1 MIPLVTSETA
11 LRQLFAALTEHTFQV
26 EIGVAD
32 PLLTDYLVEMLMRFS
47 RLDTMDR
54 FRDVEGHRLEQV
66 ADMVEE
72 ADQRQAQPKRELHRH
87 IGDFTLFWSGLY
99 PESLKRLQSPFNKD
113 HLIDYEEQGK
123 NSYLIA
129 SRFEDGPFEEEA
141 AVLRRLSNEYE
152 ICREGLKLVR
162 HELDRMPTEPT

>member
-1 MIPLVTSETA
+1 MIPLITSETA
-11 LRQLFAALTEHTFQV
+11 LRRLFAALTEHTFQV

-32 PLLTDYLVEMLMRFS
+32 PPLTDYLVEMLMRFT
-47 RLDTMDR
+47 RHDTMNR

-66 ADMVEE
+66 ADMIEE

-99 PESLKRLQSPFNKD
+99 PEALKGLQSPLKKD
-113 HLIDYEEQGK
+113 HLIDYEQQGK

-129 SRFEDGPFEEEA
+129 SRFEEQPFEEEA

-152 ICREGLKLVR
+152 ICREGLKLIR
-162 HELDRMPTEPT
+162 QELDSMPSE

>member
-1 MIPLVTSETA
+1 MISLVTSESA
-11 LRQLFAALTEHTFQV
+11 LRKLFAALTERTFQV

-32 PLLTDYLVEMLMRFS
+32 PPLTDYLTDMLLRFTRS
-47 RLDTMDR
+47 DAMYGYRS
-54 FRDVEGHRLEQV
+54 VEGHRLEQV
-66 ADMVEE
+66 ADMIEE

-99 PESLKRLQSPFNKD
+99 PEGLKRLQSPFNKD

-129 SRFEDGPFEEEA
+129 SRFEQEPFVEEA

-152 ICREGLKLVR
+152 ICREGLQLVR
-162 HELDRMPTEPT
+162 QELDRLPSE

>member
-1 MIPLVTSETA
+1 
-11 LRQLFAALTEHTFQV
+11 
-26 EIGVAD
+26 
-32 PLLTDYLVEMLMRFS
+32 
-47 RLDTMDR
+47 
-54 FRDVEGHRLEQV
+54 V
-66 ADMVEE
+66 ADMIEE

-99 PESLKRLQSPFNKD
+99 PEGLKRLQSPFNKD

-129 SRFEDGPFEEEA
+129 SRFEQEPFVEEA

-152 ICREGLKLVR
+152 ICREGLQLVR
-162 HELDRMPTEPT
+162 QELDRLPSE